1 MTAPTPLPDDLPRD
15 DLLPDTLP
23 PNAPPLDTQPPP
35 GALEVQLAERGPVQ
49 ERSPLP
55 DVLRGVAL
63 LGILI
68 VNMQDFAGFREW
80 QQTGLDRVVQV
91 FTDIFANG
99 RFISIFAMLFGW
111 GAAGLLARHGVGTFL
126 LRHGLLLG
134 LGTLH
139 YVLVWH
145 GDIISNYA
153 LLAVFL
159 LLSASMNAR
168 TLVVVAGALGAWWLG
183 LGLLAAADSLGS
195 ASEGRFSGLPNLLPG
210 EGYAGIVSE
219 RASDFSQMLIAGNL
233 YNGPWLLA
241 LFCLGAAA
249 GRTGLLLRPHQ
260 HRPLLRRLALGG
272 LGLGLPLGVLL
283 AWLNTRSDL
292 AAGLLAIPV
301 RMGGG
306 LASALGYVGVV
317 GLITVH
323 GRLGPLRA
331 FAASGRVALSN
342 YLAQSLIM
350 TTIFYPYAG
359 AQWGRWGA
367 AACLGLALVVGSVQ
381 LPISA
386 WWLRRFGTG
395 PLEWLLRALVYGL
408 PARAPR
414 E

>member
-15 DLLPDTLP
+15 DLPPDTLP
-23 PNAPPLDTQPPP
+23 PDTQPPP
-35 GALEVQLAERGPVQ
+35 GALEVQPAERGPVR

-63 LGILI
+63 LGILV
-68 VNMQDFAGFREW
+68 VNMQDFAGLREW

-111 GAAGLLARHGVGTFL
+111 GAAGLLASRGVGTFG

-134 LGTLH
+134 LGAAH
-139 YVLVWH
+139 YMLVWH

-153 LLAVFL
+153 LLAVAL
-159 LLSASMNAR
+159 LATVGMTAR
-168 TLVVVAGALGAWWLG
+168 ALLGVAGVLGGGWLIYT
-183 LGLLAAADSLGS
+183 LLNAVFSLGS
-195 ASEGRFSGLPNLLPG
+195 GPQSRFSGLPSLLPG
-210 EGYAGIVSE
+210 DSYAGIVSE
-219 RASDFSQMLIAGNL
+219 RASDFWQLLVAGSL

-249 GRTGLLLRPHQ
+249 GRTGLLLRPHE
-260 HRPLLRRLALGG
+260 HRPLLRRLAVGG
-272 LGLGLPLGVLL
+272 LGVGLPLGAAL
-283 AWLNTRSDL
+283 AWLNTRADL
-292 AAGLLAIPV
+292 ASGLLAIPV
-301 RMGGG
+301 RMSGGV
-306 LASALGYVGVV
+306 AAALGYVGVI
-317 GLITVH
+317 GLLTVH

-342 YLAQSLIM
+342 YVAQSLVM
-350 TTIFYPYAG
+350 TTVFYPYAG
-359 AQWGRWGA
+359 AQWGQWGA
-367 AACLGLALVVGSVQ
+367 AACLGLALAVGLLQ

-386 WWLRRFGTG
+386 WWLRRFGSG

-408 PARAPR
+408 PERARR